1 MEATLGAVATI
12 LKTSHEDVVGGV
24 ERLVERQRE
33 LDKEIAALRQAQ
45 MSALADRLHA
55 SADADVLVARV
66 DGYSGDQMRTL
77 AQDLQRRGRRAVVLA
92 GTNEEK
98 VAIVVASDE
107 SLDAVATVKDLAAY
121 VGGGGGGS
129 ARLALAGGRDP
140 GGLDALLSAATSI

>member
-1 MEATLGAVATI
+1 M
-12 LKTSHEDVVGGV
+12 
-24 ERLVERQRE
+24 
-33 LDKEIAALRQAQ
+33 
-45 MSALADRLHA
+45 
-55 SADADVLVARV
+55 
-66 DGYSGDQMRTL
+66 
-77 AQDLQRRGRRAVVLA
+77 LA